1 MLDVC
6 RKAEWEAGH
15 IEARLGC
22 LLTTSKTHYRRIDRK
37 TPIAVIDYCHFK
49 FAAKRKHAWARF
61 IVSAWTLVFRDA
73 ESPDSCQGEEAP
85 PSESENPC
93 AGPLSWSPASRGNLL
108 KSHDWSGRIN
118 FVLWQCACI
127 FYNVYYS
134 NRVTSKRDT
143 MKVSQKGL
151 YALQAMMVLAR
162 RYTQGA
168 IRIRDIAYEEN
179 LPEKFL
185 ELILLELKN
194 ARLVESV
201 RGAKG
206 GYRLRRAPSEIR
218 LSEIIRLID
227 GPLAPFGDAEQLRVL
242 IDRDADH
249 SALYKVFLEVR
260 DAAAGILDSTTL
272 ADLISRGPA
281 GNSLP
286 KAINRKTSRKKKAE
300 PSVLPI
306 LAGASVND

>member
-1 MLDVC
+1 
-6 RKAEWEAGH
+6 
-15 IEARLGC
+15 
-22 LLTTSKTHYRRIDRK
+22 
-37 TPIAVIDYCHFK
+37 
-49 FAAKRKHAWARF
+49 
-61 IVSAWTLVFRDA
+61 
-73 ESPDSCQGEEAP
+73 
-85 PSESENPC
+85 
-93 AGPLSWSPASRGNLL
+93 
-108 KSHDWSGRIN
+108 
-118 FVLWQCACI
+118 
-127 FYNVYYS
+127 
-134 NRVTSKRDT
+134 

-206 GYRLRRAPSEIR
+206 GYQLRRGPSEIR

-227 GPLAPFGDAEQLRVL
+227 GPLAPFGDAAQLRIL

-249 SALYKVFLEVR
+249 IALYKVFLKVR
-260 DAAAGILDSTTL
+260 DAAARILDGTTL
-272 ADLISRGPA
+272 ADLISRGSA

-286 KAINRKTSRKKKAE
+286 MAINRKTSRKKKAE

-306 LAGASVND
+306 LAGARVNDQRVND